1 MEYYFRCGI
10 HLVGVDLEGG
20 KSMKVGIIGTG
31 NMGTILAEAL
41 LEGKAVSPSNL
52 VVVNRTKAKAE
63 KLKYKFKGIH
73 VAYNSEETINSA
85 KLIFICVKPHDI
97 LPLLKQ
103 NLHHLTPEHCIVS
116 ITSPIKVEWLE
127 KIAPCSCA
135 RIIPS
140 ITNRALSGISLLTIG
155 RRCDEKWKN
164 RLIEM
169 FSNISVPLE
178 INEDITRVAS
188 DIVSCGPAFFSY
200 LTRRFIDAATTETKI
215 DKETA
220 TILSEQMLIGL
231 GDLLKKGYY
240 SLPTLE
246 EKVCVKG
253 GITGVGIDVL
263 DTELEDVFEK
273 LFQATHKKFNMEV
286 NEIEAKHIPL

>member
-1 MEYYFRCGI
+1 MKI
-10 HLVGVDLEGG
+10 GV
-20 KSMKVGIIGTG
+20 IGTG
-31 NMGTILAEAL
+31 NMGTILTEAL
-41 LEGKAVSPSNL
+41 LEGKALSPSD
-52 VVVNRTKAKAE
+52 VIVVNRTKAKAE
-63 KLKYKFKGIH
+63 KLKYKFQEIH
-73 VAYNSEETINSA
+73 VANSPDEVIKSA

-103 NLHHLTPEHCIVS
+103 NLHHLNPEQCIVS
-116 ITSPIKVEWLE
+116 ITSPIKVDWLE
-127 KIAPCSCA
+127 RSVPCSCA

-140 ITNRALSGISLLTIG
+140 ITNRALSGVSLLTLGKI
-155 RRCDEKWKN
+155 CDEKWKDY
-164 RLIEM
+164 LKEI
-169 FSNISVPLE
+169 FSYISVPLE

-220 TILSEQMLIGL
+220 TLLSEQMLIGL

-240 SLPTLE
+240 SLPALE

-263 DTELEDVFEK
+263 ESELEGVFEK
-273 LFQATHKKFNMEV
+273 LFQATHRKFDTEV
-286 NEIEAKHIPL
+286 KEIKAKHRPI